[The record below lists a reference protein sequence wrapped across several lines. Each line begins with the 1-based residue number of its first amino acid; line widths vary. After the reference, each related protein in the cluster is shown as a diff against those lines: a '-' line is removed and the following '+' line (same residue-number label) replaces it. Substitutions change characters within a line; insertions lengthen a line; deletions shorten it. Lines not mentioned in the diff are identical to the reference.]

1 MPVNAVTQIKQT
13 LKRVKKPEIRERLL
27 MVKTSHEKSLR
38 DAADEFGVTHG
49 KIDFWKKRY
58 HQFGLRGLKT
68 KQRPGRPPKIND
80 QQAATIK
87 QTVSKKNMRQGW
99 RTTHVRELIRQE
111 TGVKYTKRHTIRI
124 LQKWG
129 MARVTPRPRYAH
141 SDEKDRKK
149 FLKKTRLTW
158 RVLTPKSGGAAAKT
172 KTSSSTT

>member
-99 RTTHVRELIRQE
+99 RTTHVRELIHQE

-129 MARVTPRPRYAH
+129 LARVTPRPRYAH
-141 SDEKDRKK
+141 SKESERKK
-149 FLKKTRLTW
+149 FLKKTRPTW
-158 RVLTPKSGGAAAKT
+158 RNVLSNEAIQTEFV
-172 KTSSSTT
+172 